1 MYRPTK
7 KLAYSVGL
15 GAFLISL
22 FYCVS
27 PSFAAPQTS
36 SGAIQVDSLVA
47 GPPPST
53 PPTIELPAPET
64 TFSDKSISVSGS
76 CIADLVVKLYR
87 NNFFAGS
94 TLCQSDGK
102 FSLSID
108 LYLGKN
114 DLIARQY
121 DIANQAS
128 PDSNGVSV
136 FYTPAASPILPDE
149 STPSSDTHRTTQP
162 PGSATMDT
170 AQFQLV
176 INYDY
181 TLQAILV
188 NKPFHLPVSF
198 AGGTPP
204 YAINI
209 NWGDGTN
216 DTFSKDNTNPFTT
229 EHTYTETGYY
239 TATIS
244 LSDKDN
250 NKASM
255 QFVVLVSGQQSSGVF
270 NNSTVNNSLTDQ
282 EKIWQQVVQVAVF
295 TVSISGSFLLGR
307 FSRRPVRS

>member
-1 MYRPTK
+1 MYTPTK
-7 KLAYSVGL
+7 KLAYSAAL
-15 GAFLISL
+15 GAFFISL
-22 FYCVS
+22 FYCAL

-36 SGAIQVDSLVA
+36 SGAVQIDSLVA
-47 GPPPST
+47 GPPPAT

-64 TFSDKSISVSGS
+64 TFSDKSITVSGS
-76 CIADLVVKLYR
+76 CISGLVVKLYR

-94 TLCQSDGK
+94 TLCQNNGK

-108 LYLGKN
+108 LYMGRN

-128 PDSNGVSV
+128 PDSNAVVV
-136 FYTPAASPILPDE
+136 FYTPSTSPALPSE
-149 STPSSDTHRTTQP
+149 PATQPSTPQTTQP
-162 PGSATMDT
+162 PGDTATGT

-176 INYDY
+176 IEYDY

-216 DTFSKDNTNPFTT
+216 DIFSKDTTDTFTT
-229 EHTYTETGYY
+229 EHTYTKTGYY

-244 LSDKDN
+244 VSDKN
-250 NKASM
+250 GNKASM
-255 QFVVLVSGQQSSGVF
+255 QFVILVSGADSVNGSSD
-270 NNSTVNNSLTDQ
+270 NNNDATDQ
-282 EKIWQQVVQVAVF
+282 NAQWQQVMQIGIFAI
-295 TVSISGSFLLGR
+295 SIAGSFLLGR
-307 FSRRPVRS
+307 FSYRSVRS